1 MSKEHKER
9 DALTRAISRRYD
21 IFQTSLETLKEP
33 EKFMNFGYTI
43 SRRQTYEQRQEQLCL
58 KVFEAAE
65 FQRSDFVVDVG
76 FGSGEQDF
84 LLHRTYEFDRLAGF
98 NISQRQVR
106 YASLRAAEENLS
118 QKLSFRLGEAEV
130 LPEIS
135 PSSVDKLL
143 AIECAHYFDRPRF
156 YRRVAE
162 VLKPGGRVI
171 LADISLSDRLG
182 FLTRFEVR
190 TPPTDFGRVGTQSMN
205 RAEWE
210 KYLITKSVRSINRWT
225 RPGAQMTVFKI
236 LRLAPHS
243 LIGHAERRE
252 WLSQAFSVQSVV
264 LGLILR
270 LIHYDLIVL
279 EKPAGNVPSNL
290 SHINVAS

>member
-106 YASLRAAEENLS
+106 YANFRAAEENLS

-162 VLKPGGRVI
+162 VLKAWRSRYSCRHFAVGSSRVFDEI
-171 LADISLSDRLG
+171 RGAHPPNRLWSAWDSVD
-182 FLTRFEVR
+182 ESS
-190 TPPTDFGRVGTQSMN
+190 RVG
-205 RAEWE
+205 
-210 KYLITKSVRSINRWT
+210 
-225 RPGAQMTVFKI
+225 KI
-236 LRLAPHS
+236 SDH
-243 LIGHAERRE
+243 
-252 WLSQAFSVQSVV
+252 
-264 LGLILR
+264 
-270 LIHYDLIVL
+270 
-279 EKPAGNVPSNL
+279 
-290 SHINVAS
+290 